1 MTSPLIRSLSPLIC
15 FAAVLALGCT
25 VKPQNIRL
33 DPKVQT
39 APSSVG
45 KGAKVWLEVK
55 DVRPKKTLGVVGDLK
70 GSYAHVSVE
79 DDFSSQMYQSISG
92 ALSRMGFDVSPTP
105 VSEARSLVVEV
116 RDIEYQAVK
125 EGLTYDTETKV
136 AIGALAKS
144 AEATYERLYTAGAR
158 KSSPIQPSAS
168 DNDRIVN
175 ETVSGALQ
183 EMLNDDRLTATLV
196 Q

>member
-1 MTSPLIRSLSPLIC
+1 MTSPLIRSLSPLMC
-15 FAAVLALGCT
+15 LAAVLALGCT

-33 DPKVQT
+33 DPKVQA

-45 KGAKVWLEVK
+45 QGTKVWLEVK
-55 DVRPKKTLGVVGDLK
+55 DSRPKKTLGVVGDLNGK
-70 GSYAHVSVE
+70 YAHVSVE

-116 RDIEYQAVK
+116 RDIEYQALK
-125 EGLTYDTETKV
+125 QGLTYDTETKV
-136 AIGALAKS
+136 AVGALAKG
-144 AEATYERLYTAGAR
+144 AESTYERLYTAGAR
-158 KSSPIQPSAS
+158 KSSPIHPSAS

-183 EMLNDDRLTATLV
+183 EMLNDDRLTAALI